1 MLDSGIKR
9 RPRKGRGGER
19 VLRERVSGRANW
31 SADGNSD
38 KGAEAEK
45 RWLGADKSKC
55 QGLNIMT

>member
-31 SADGNSD
+31 RADGNSD
-38 KGAEAEK
+38 KGADSGGGEEMA
-45 RWLGADKSKC
+45 
-55 QGLNIMT
+55 